1 MPVVSLVQRG
11 PFSYDELTVS
21 AGQAS
26 ESAARDFA
34 LTNSAFDSTIG
45 EVLEVFVEGV
55 KLVGSGLNATG
66 DEFTVDTNA
75 TKITIVTD
83 SALAAAT
90 GSAVT
95 ALAESDVI
103 LIRRVSDR
111 TTKKVDFAPG
121 SIIREADLDNANTQV
136 FHVAQEAMDIALK
149 SIALDLD
156 NKWEASTDSTNR
168 VIKNVADGSA
178 DNDAVNMSQMTNH
191 NETTLA
197 YKEDTE
203 DYKLETADWAQ
214 KVNGGVQVYDAN
226 SPTGGALG
234 FSAKAHAIGGT
245 DVTGAS
251 GQGSAKDWA
260 VGAGGVMATKPD
272 GTEYSAK
279 EYSQGTTV
287 ATGSAKQWATKDTT
301 AVASSLFSAKEYAS
315 GISATG
321 GTSKEWAQKTDGAV
335 DSEFSAKAHA
345 SLTTSSAPSTGSAKE
360 WAIGGEGVISNQP
373 DGSEYSAKEYAQ
385 GSTATGG
392 TAKEWATQDTTAV
405 ASSLF
410 SAKEYA
416 SGTSATGGTAKEW
429 AQKSDGVVDTEFSAK
444 AYASVTGANAP
455 TDGSAKEWSTVT
467 GAVIADSEYSSK
479 EYASGSTVTTG
490 SSKEW
495 ATNAGSA
502 EVQLGQGYSSKAYAQ
517 NTGDNIGSAK
527 DWATLATQVAST
539 DWSSKSYAQDTSNN
553 IGSAKD
559 WATKTSAFVNSV
571 DGSAKAWAIGG
582 TGVDTGDGSS
592 KDWATK
598 ASGTVG
604 SSSLK
609 SAKQYADSVSTK
621 VDELLTLTYLADLG
635 SVADSVATSSD
646 YGSITS

>member
-11 PFSYDELTVS
+11 PFSYDELEVS

-26 ESAARDFA
+26 ESVARDFA
-34 LTNSAFDSTIG
+34 LTDSAFDSTIG
-45 EVLEVFVEGV
+45 EVLEVFVNGV

-178 DNDAVNMSQMTNH
+178 NNDAVNMSQMTNH

-214 KVNGGVQVYDAN
+214 KVTGGVQVYDAN

-251 GQGSAKDWA
+251 GQGSARDWA
-260 VGAGGVMATKPD
+260 VGAGGTMANKPD
-272 GTEYSAK
+272 DSE
-279 EYSQGTTV
+279 
-287 ATGSAKQWATKDTT
+287 
-301 AVASSLFSAKEYAS
+301 FSAKEYAQ
-315 GISATG
+315 GITATG

-373 DGSEYSAKEYAQ
+373 DGSEYSAKEYAS
-385 GSTATGG
+385 GSTVATGSS
-392 TAKEWATQDTTAV
+392 KEWATQDTTAV

-429 AQKSDGVVDTEFSAK
+429 AQKSDGVVDTE
-444 AYASVTGANAP
+444 
-455 TDGSAKEWSTVT
+455 
-467 GAVIADSEYSSK
+467 YSSK
-479 EYASGSTVTTG
+479 EYAVGTT
-490 SSKEW
+490 
-495 ATNAGSA
+495 AT
-502 EVQLGQGYSSKAYAQ
+502 
-517 NTGDNIGSAK
+517 
-527 DWATLATQVAST
+527 
-539 DWSSKSYAQDTSNN
+539 SSKSYA
-553 IGSAKD
+553 
-559 WATKTSAFVNSV
+559 TKV
-571 DGSAKAWAIGG
+571 DGAVTGSDYSSKAWAIGG

-621 VDELLTLTYLADLG
+621 VDELLTLDYLADLG